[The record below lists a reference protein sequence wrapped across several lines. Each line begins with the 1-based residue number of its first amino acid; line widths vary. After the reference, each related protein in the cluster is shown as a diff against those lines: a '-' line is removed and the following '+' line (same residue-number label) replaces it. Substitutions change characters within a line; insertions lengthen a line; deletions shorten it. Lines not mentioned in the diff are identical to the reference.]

1 VTLRTSEPVAT
12 AGILR
17 IPTVQSHR
25 HSMTKTY
32 EQLTQEI
39 EALQEQ
45 AAAVLEEEKR
55 GVVARIKV
63 AIAFYGLTAEDLGFG
78 IQARAGNGAS
88 TKAKAPKTKP
98 PKPAQKA
105 AKKRPS
111 AVKYRDD
118 AGHSW
123 TGMGPMPGWLKAAL
137 AAGQSLDALTVG
149 AKAGEPVPKPAG

>member
-1 VTLRTSEPVAT
+1 MP
-12 AGILR
+12 
-17 IPTVQSHR
+17 
-25 HSMTKTY
+25 KTY
-32 EQLTQEI
+32 AQLTQEI

-45 AAAVLEEEKR
+45 AQALLEEEKR
-55 GVVARIKV
+55 GVVARIKE
-63 AIAFYGLTAEDLGFG
+63 AIAYYGLSAEDLGFG
-78 IQARAGNGAS
+78 SQATVGNGAS
-88 TKAKAPKTKP
+88 TKAKAPKAKP
-98 PKPAQKA
+98 ARPAQKA

-149 AKAGEPVPKPAG
+149 GKAGEPVPKLAG